1 MGLERACRVSHVVR
15 CCCYFVCLFV
25 FWPNEATAFQP
36 RSQLSYFIAT
46 QDSAE
51 VSAI

>member
-1 MGLERACRVSHVVR
+1 MSGFTRGALLLL
-15 CCCYFVCLFV
+15 FVCLFV

-36 RSQLSYFIAT
+36 RSQLSYFIAS

-51 VSAI
+51 ASYLLFD

>member
-1 MGLERACRVSHVVR
+1 MSGFTRGALLLF
-15 CCCYFVCLFV
+15 FVCLFV

-36 RSQLSYFIAT
+36 RSQLFYFIAT

-51 VSAI
+51 ASYLLFD